1 MSTQI
6 AALVLL
12 IASSAH
18 ADYGCGSAAY
28 GWRGGRLGLANGN
41 PIVSDRAFKTNIYR
55 PESDSWANVSSTVF
69 VNPDPAQPLDYAA
82 DQWKRPEEV
91 ELSTGGPRVSIRQLA
106 KDISGDGY
114 DNRWSPEEQF
124 VLTVDDRVSTVTLKG
139 VWGFR
144 AVVRHPTKQ
153 HLLYVLTQEP
163 MGEDSPCGYGDGP
176 GLLRIDLKSARV
188 ELIFPTDKHGGIW
201 EIQFV
206 KDRIWMLTSSGVC
219 VGPENGGTRTCWSYH
234 SARVT
239 RPGGAEAFLQNG
251 MGTERA
257 VPLPPIIGPSI
268 KIIGGKE
275 NREGIGIHYQVE
287 HSAAKDA
294 KAGMGVYVKSADV
307 EPELGKD

>member
-1 MSTQI
+1 MRTQFV
-6 AALVLL
+6 ALVLL
-12 IASSAH
+12 VASAAH
-18 ADYGCGSAAY
+18 ADYGCSSASY

-41 PIVSDRAFKTNIYR
+41 PIVSDRAFKVNIYR

-69 VNPDPAQPLDYAA
+69 VNPEPAQPLEYSA
-82 DQWKRPEEV
+82 DQWKQPEEV
-91 ELSTGGPRVSIRQLA
+91 ELSSGGPRVSIRQLA

-114 DNRWSPEEQF
+114 NNRWSPEEQF

-144 AVVRHPTKQ
+144 SVVKHPTNKN
-153 HLLYVLTQEP
+153 LLYVLTQEP
-163 MGEDSPCGYGDGP
+163 IGEDSPCGNGDGP
-176 GLLRIDLKSARV
+176 GLLRIDLKSGRP

-206 KDRIWMLTSSGVC
+206 KGRIWMLTSSGVC
-219 VGPENGGTRTCWSYH
+219 VGPENGGARTCWSYH
-234 SARVT
+234 SAKVT

-251 MGTERA
+251 MGTKPA
-257 VPLPPIIGPSI
+257 VSLPPIVGPSI

-275 NREGIGIHYQVE
+275 NREGIGLHYQVE
-287 HSAAKDA
+287 HPAAKD
-294 KAGMGVYVKSADV
+294 GMGVYVKSADV